1 MNDTELA
8 RDMLAW
14 QEAQE
19 AADAIGA
26 RIIAELLARGNSLKV
41 GNVVAS
47 YRKGTVTRDYERGF
61 MDALQKASYDP
72 AQEVIL
78 RIIIDDHKKE
88 VIDWKA
94 ACEAAQIVAPENP
107 PGKPSVSLKIVKK

>member
-8 RDMLAW
+8 RDMLSW

-19 AADAIGA
+19 AADEIRE
-26 RIIAELLARGNSLKV
+26 RIIAELLTRESSLKV
-41 GNVVAS
+41 GGAVAT
-47 YRKGTVTRDYERGF
+47 YRKGVVTRDYERGF

-78 RIIIDDHKKE
+78 RIIIDDHTKE
-88 VIDWKA
+88 VVDWKA
-94 ACEAAQIVAPENP
+94 ACDAAQISAPENP
-107 PGKPSVSLKIVKK
+107 PGKPSVSLKVVKK

>member
-1 MNDTELA
+1 MNDTKLA
-8 RDMLAW
+8 RAMPAW

-19 AADAIGA
+19 AADAISA

-61 MDALQKASYDP
+61 MDALQKVAYDP
-72 AQEVIL
+72 SQQMVLRAIL
-78 RIIIDDHKKE
+78 DDHKKE
-88 VIDWKA
+88 AIDWKA